1 MYIINKSFAGDPA
14 TPQKHYCFEGDIY
27 SRKTDAILRPNACKH
42 FRLITNVNKLK
53 ATLRAG
59 ERTSVGCYR
68 LFFVTTDG
76 GTLSFESVL
85 ENLDCVI
92 WSIRNAV
99 NDGWNVFGLSGAH
112 EPDED
117 VYCDHSGERIC

>member
-1 MYIINKSFAGDPA
+1 MYIINKSFAVSPDND
-14 TPQKHYCFEGDIY
+14 QKHYCFEGDIR
-27 SRKTDAILRPNACKH
+27 SRKTDAVVRPNACKH

-59 ERTSVGCYR
+59 EHTSVGSYR
-68 LFFVTTDG
+68 LFFITTDG
-76 GTLSFESVL
+76 ATLSFASVL
-85 ENLDCVI
+85 ENLDSVI

-99 NDGWNVFGLSGAH
+99 HDGWNVFGTSGEH
-112 EPDED
+112 ETDED